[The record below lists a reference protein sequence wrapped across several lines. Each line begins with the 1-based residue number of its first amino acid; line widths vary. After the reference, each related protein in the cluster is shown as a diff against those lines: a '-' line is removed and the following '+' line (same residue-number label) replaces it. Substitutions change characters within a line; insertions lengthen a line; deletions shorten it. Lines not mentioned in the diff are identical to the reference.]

1 MYFRIHMYSTTEEYR
16 QVLRHIVRMD
26 PTKYYSDDQIE
37 VDVSFD
43 EETMDELHYDDSAMS
58 AYLDG
63 VYQSTHTHPLFS
75 RMYLSAAALMLSTN
89 PEIGLAILFSYDYLG
104 PFYLCYQ
111 SYLLDHVAFSEN
123 NQFYRSI
130 IERLEK

>member
-1 MYFRIHMYSTTEEYR
+1 MYSTTKEYR
-16 QVLRHIVRMD
+16 QVLRQIVHMD
-26 PTKYYSDDQIE
+26 PTKYYSDEQFDLE
-37 VDVSFD
+37 CSLD
-43 EETMDELHYDDSAMS
+43 EETLDEFNYDDLAMS
-58 AYLDG
+58 SYLDG
-63 VYQSTHTHPLFS
+63 VYKSTNTHPLFS

-111 SYLLDHVAFSEN
+111 SYLLDPESFSEN
-123 NQFYRSI
+123 NQLYRSI